1 MKRVI
6 MVFLV
11 IMLVTSAVLA
21 ANNQKIYSVDT
32 ELYKTISQIYILTGH
47 AQPSATGP
55 WSGDELLKMYETID
69 RSEVPD
75 FMLGRYDAALEE
87 LGASPK
93 IEFKGG
99 ATQFS
104 GTLDL
109 ELYMHTYDSSGLEKP
124 YQRTDVAGLTD
135 YAFEGRS
142 WWFGK
147 DLNHITPF
155 FKLSWETWLTN
166 HFYTAFDFGLQNAFR
181 GNEGGELGSTIINT
195 NIPMLQNPNFS
206 IKVLDIASFPHRAF
220 ASIGGDGWSFEAG
233 RDRLS
238 WGVGTTGNVVLSDN
252 FPYHDMVRLT
262 AYGEKFKYTYL
273 VSFFPA
279 KQNYYNKEGKSY
291 NGTGYN
297 NSTQT
302 LDGLLFFSSHRF
314 EGRFFNDKLGFA
326 LTEGLIYMSET
337 NSLQF
342 AALSPI
348 YFMHNAFMPNN
359 SNSTLAFELDWATPI
374 KGLNVYGQLLLDQFT
389 MPGFEDPVGPGKS
402 YSSSPNGNAFL
413 CGAKYITG
421 MQGGVLTINPEFAY
435 VSAFCYLR
443 DGVSEYYGMDYTGAI
458 RSRLYA
464 YEDRGLST
472 DILYEDY
479 VIGYK
484 YGPDCIVANLS
495 GSWEGER
502 LSFNAKGLFIM
513 HGTHDLWTKWKKV
526 PANCSEETYEQYS
539 GPSPSHSETS
549 NYRYPDAQTTRNAIW
564 YTLDVGVGAK
574 YKILDDLEL
583 SFNMD
588 IVTMRNVFNIS
599 TYDDAIDIQ
608 FIIGA
613 KYECF

>member
-55 WSGDELLKMYETID
+55 WSGDELLKMYEAID
-69 RSEVPD
+69 RSQVPD
-75 FMLGRYDAALEE
+75 FMLGKYDAALKE
-87 LGASPK
+87 LGAAPK

-109 ELYMHTYDSSGLEKP
+109 ELYMHTYDSSCLENP

-195 NIPMLQNPNFS
+195 NIPMLQNLNFS

-220 ASIGGDGWSFEAG
+220 AAIGGDGWSFEAG

-513 HGTHDLWTKWKKV
+513 YGTHDLWTKW
-526 PANCSEETYEQYS
+526 CSCRKQ
-539 GPSPSHSETS
+539 
-549 NYRYPDAQTTRNAIW
+549 
-564 YTLDVGVGAK
+564 
-574 YKILDDLEL
+574 L
-583 SFNMD
+583 SFC
-588 IVTMRNVFNIS
+588 
-599 TYDDAIDIQ
+599 Q
-608 FIIGA
+608 GA
-613 KYECF
+613 QGKRRTFCALCFP

>member
-1 MKRVI
+1 MKKV
-6 MVFLV
+6 LA
-11 IMLVTSAVLA
+11 AVLIILLVAGVAFA

-32 ELYKTISQIYILTGH
+32 ELYRTISQIYILTGH

-55 WSGDELLKMYETID
+55 WSGDELLKMYEAID
-69 RSEVPD
+69 RNDVPS
-75 FMLGRYDAALEE
+75 FMLAKYDAAMKE

-99 ATQFS
+99 ATEFS

-109 ELYMHTYDSSGLEKP
+109 ELYVHTYSPKADDAYKQTDVSGLTEH
-124 YQRTDVAGLTD
+124 
-135 YAFEGRS
+135 AFEGRS

-155 FKLSWETWLTN
+155 FKLSWETWLTD

-181 GNEGGELGSTIINT
+181 GNEGNELGSSRLNS
-195 NIPMLQNPNFS
+195 NIPMLQTLQFNL
-206 IKVLDIASFPHRAF
+206 KVMDIASFPHRAF
-220 ASIGGDGWSFEAG
+220 AAIGGDGWSFEAG

-291 NGTGYN
+291 NGTGFN

-302 LDGLLFFSSHRF
+302 LDGLWFYSAHRF
-314 EGRFFNDKLGFA
+314 EGRFFNDKLGFT
-326 LTEGLIYMSET
+326 LTEGLVYMSET

-342 AALSPI
+342 AALSPM
-348 YFMHNAFMPNN
+348 YFMHNAFMSNN
-359 SNSTLAFELDWATPI
+359 SNSTLALELDWATPL

-402 YSSSPNGNAFL
+402 YSSSPNGIAVL
-413 CGAKYITG
+413 GGAKFMTK
-421 MQGGVLTINPEFAY
+421 MQEGVLTINPEFAY
-435 VSAFCYLR
+435 VTSFCYLR
-443 DGVSEYYGMDYTGAI
+443 DGVNDFYGMDYTGAI

-464 YEDRGLST
+464 YEDRGLGT
-472 DILYEDY
+472 DVLYEDY

-484 YGPDCIVANLS
+484 YGPDCLVANLS
-495 GSWEGER
+495 GSWEGEK

-526 PANCSEETYEQYS
+526 PANCSEETYKQYS
-539 GPSPSHSETS
+539 GPSPSHSETT
-549 NYRYPDAQTTRNAIW
+549 NYRYPDAQTVRNAIW

-574 YKILDDLEL
+574 YKIIDNLEL

-588 IVTMRNVFNIS
+588 IITMRNVFNVG
-599 TYDDAIDIQ
+599 TQDDATDIQ

>member
-1 MKRVI
+1 MRKAVA
-6 MVFLV
+6 VFLV
-11 IMLVTSAVLA
+11 ILLVSSAVFA

-32 ELYKTISQIYILTGH
+32 ELYKTISQIYVLTGH
-47 AQPSATGP
+47 AQPSGTGP
-55 WSGDELLKMYETID
+55 WSGDELLKMYEAID
-69 RSEVPD
+69 RSSVSE
-75 FMLGRYDAALEE
+75 FMLQKYDAALET

-99 ATQFS
+99 GTEFS

-109 ELYMHTYDSSGLEKP
+109 ELYVHTYAPSDVEDP
-124 YQRTDVAGLTD
+124 YKRTDVAGLTD

-155 FKLSWETWLTN
+155 FELSWETWIAD

-181 GNEGGELGSTIINT
+181 GNEGGELGSTAINT
-195 NIPMLQNPNFS
+195 NIPMLQNLSFS
-206 IKVLDIASFPHRAF
+206 IKVLDIASFPHKAF
-220 ASIGGDGWSFEAG
+220 AAVGGDGWSFEAG

-252 FPYHDMVRLT
+252 FPYHDMVRFT

-291 NGTGYN
+291 NGTGFN

-302 LDGLLFFSSHRF
+302 LDGLLFYSAHRF
-314 EGRFFNDKLGFA
+314 EGRFFNDKLVFT

-337 NSLQF
+337 NNLQF
-342 AALSPI
+342 AALSPM

-359 SNSTLAFELDWATPI
+359 SNSTLALELEWATPL

-402 YSSSPNGNAFL
+402 YSSAPNGIAFL
-413 CGAKYITG
+413 GGAKYITKL
-421 MQGGVLTINPEFAY
+421 QEGVLTINPEFAY

-443 DGVSEYYGMDYTGAI
+443 DGVNDYYGMDYTGAI

-495 GSWEGER
+495 GSWEGEK

-526 PANCSEETYEQYS
+526 PANCSEEAYEQYS

-549 NYRYPDAQTTRNAIW
+549 NYRYPDAQTARNAVW

-574 YKILDDLEL
+574 YKILDNLEL

-588 IVTMRNVFNIS
+588 FVTMRNVFNIG
-599 TYDDAIDIQ
+599 TYDDATDVQ